1 MRKSFLLVAIGLL
14 LMSTAS
20 LMISA
25 PSPIAAK
32 NIQQTQSRVAPLSN
46 RDVIELLQAKLTPDE
61 MIAKIRSSP
70 ANFDTS
76 YAGLRALK
84 DAGLQDAVIAA
95 MMQVE
100 KSGMMGPAANSDPL
114 ERPGVKGQQPQKAE
128 QIVVPAGTRLD
139 VEAVYTV
146 SSLDVRPEELI
157 SFRVIVPIRIDG
169 QTVIEK
175 NSLVT
180 GRVVQAKRG
189 QHWGKAGK
197 LSWIMQ
203 DVVAV
208 DLTRVPIQAQR
219 DSPLAENGIKGTSHG
234 GQVATEMIVLGG
246 LLWMAAPL
254 VLMHGFKRGENAVL
268 PEGKRFVVYVQRD
281 TTVKTTS
288 AVSDGRPI
296 P

>member
-1 MRKSFLLVAIGLL
+1 MKRAL
-14 LMSTAS
+14 S
-20 LMISA
+20 LA
-25 PSPIAAK
+25 LTHLFVIAT
-32 NIQQTQSRVAPLSN
+32 IQAQ
-46 RDVIELLQAKLTPDE
+46 
-61 MIAKIRSSP
+61 SP
-70 ANFDTS
+70 AATT
-76 YAGLRALK
+76 G
-84 DAGLQDAVIAA
+84 
-95 MMQVE
+95 
-100 KSGMMGPAANSDPL
+100 AANSVQVSQSESSASPAAPTREL
-114 ERPGVKGQQPQKAE
+114 K
-128 QIVVPAGTRLD
+128 IPAGTPL
-139 VEAVYTV
+139 EIETAYTV

-157 SFRVIVPIRIDG
+157 SFRVIVPIRVDG

-219 DSPLAENGIKGTSHG
+219 DSPQGENGIKGTSHG

-246 LLWMAAPL
+246 LLWAAAPL

-281 TTVKTTS
+281 MTVKMPS
-288 AVSDGRPI
+288 APTDSQTAAP
-296 P
+296 

>member
-1 MRKSFLLVAIGLL
+1 MKRTLSLVLTHLFVIATIQAQSPAATPGAANPVQV
-14 LMSTAS
+14 SQSESSA
-20 LMISA
+20 SA
-25 PSPIAAK
+25 PSP
-32 NIQQTQSRVAPLSN
+32 TR
-46 RDVIELLQAKLTPDE
+46 EL
-61 MIAKIRSSP
+61 KI
-70 ANFDTS
+70 
-76 YAGLRALK
+76 
-84 DAGLQDAVIAA
+84 
-95 MMQVE
+95 
-100 KSGMMGPAANSDPL
+100 
-114 ERPGVKGQQPQKAE
+114 
-128 QIVVPAGTRLD
+128 PAGTA
-139 VEAVYTV
+139 VEIETAYTV

-157 SFRVIVPIRIDG
+157 SFRVIVPIRVDG

-219 DSPLAENGIKGTSHG
+219 DSSVAENGVKGTSHG

-246 LLWMAAPL
+246 LLWVAAPL
-254 VLMHGFKRGENAVL
+254 VLLHGFKRGENAVL
-268 PEGKRFVVYVQRD
+268 PEGKRFIVYVQRD
-281 TTVKTTS
+281 TIVKLPAAS
-288 AVSDGRPI
+288 SDGQPTA